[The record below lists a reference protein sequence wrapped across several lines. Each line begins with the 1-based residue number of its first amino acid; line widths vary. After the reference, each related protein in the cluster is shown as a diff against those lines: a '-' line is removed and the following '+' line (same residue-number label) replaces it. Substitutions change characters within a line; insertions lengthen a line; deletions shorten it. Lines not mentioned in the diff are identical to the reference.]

1 MKTKISD
8 STINRCQKEAG
19 RACDNCGCSEEECI
33 EYLLVEIKAELFTS
47 SAEKAGGEIA

>member
-19 RACDNCGCSEEECI
+19 RICDNCRCSEEECI

-47 SAEKAGGEIA
+47 GIEKTGGKME